1 MEFFFQIS
9 VRALK
14 WNGTLTFI
22 SKCSNDRINSEMS
35 SDIPSN
41 YANFS
46 KKEWSNYFSV
56 NIPTGPNETDLS
68 GSNMRLTCTACR
80 LNFTGNKTRAVAHF
94 IGGDPWISKFPVPSM
109 EAVIW
114 ARGDRNIANEKRKV
128 HYDQSCT
135 HKPEPTIKGTRTC
148 PWKSICCCWGF
159 GIFVDFPRWDGC
171 FSTGKAL
178 HRCKLSEPDLYTKWC
193 FGSVYEVQGQTGT
206 WT

>member
-1 MEFFFQIS
+1 MPIS
-9 VRALK
+9 QSR
-14 WNGTLTFI
+14 N
-22 SKCSNDRINSEMS
+22 
-35 SDIPSN
+35 
-41 YANFS
+41 
-46 KKEWSNYFSV
+46 EWSNYFAV

-94 IGGDPWISKFPVPSM
+94 IGGDLWISKFPVPSI

-135 HKPEPTIKGTRTC
+135 HKPEPTIKGTRTY
-148 PWKSICCCWGF
+148 PWTSMCCCWGF

-178 HRCKLSEPDLYTKWC
+178 HRCKLSEPDFYTKMFWVSIRSTRANRHLNLGMQILWRTWKIC
-193 FGSVYEVQGQTGT
+193 LVGSVRIFFSTR
-206 WT
+206 